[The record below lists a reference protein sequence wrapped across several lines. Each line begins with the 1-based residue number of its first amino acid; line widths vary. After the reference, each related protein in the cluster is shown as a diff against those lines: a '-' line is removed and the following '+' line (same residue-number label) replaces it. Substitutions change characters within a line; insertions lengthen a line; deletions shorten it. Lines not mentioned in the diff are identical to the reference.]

1 MGTRIA
7 TGFQLE
13 VDAMRF
19 PGLLPLIALLAAAAS
34 AHADPPQ
41 RARRRVARDYFRHTI
56 SLGASVGVGS
66 PLGLTGG
73 FVELRP
79 WRALGVSVGGG
90 LGGNFGPSVAAT
102 VVVSPVGTRRWAL
115 ALETSLSHHV
125 AYAQGRALSDGR
137 ELPAS
142 SNWVGVG
149 VASEWRPSRSLLLR
163 VAVGRSWLLD
173 TSGYGVIRQREL
185 TEAEQAIGFLP
196 GVTAVD
202 AARAAMAGE
211 TLGVWYVH
219 IDIAPT
225 WRW

>member
-1 MGTRIA
+1 
-7 TGFQLE
+7 
-13 VDAMRF
+13 MRF
-19 PGLLPLIALLAAAAS
+19 PGWLTLIALLAATAS
-34 AHADPPQ
+34 AHAAPDPP
-41 RARRRVARDYFRHTI
+41 RRRRVARDYFRHTI

-79 WRALGVSVGGG
+79 WRALGLSVGGG

-102 VVVSPVGTRRWAL
+102 VLVSPVGTRRWAL
-115 ALETSLSHHV
+115 SLETSLSHHV
-125 AYAQGRALSDGR
+125 AYSRAQALGEGR
-137 ELPAS
+137 ELPGS
-142 SNWVGVG
+142 SNWVGLG

-163 VAVGRSWLLD
+163 VAAGRSWLLD
-173 TSGYGVIRQREL
+173 TGGYGVLRQREL
-185 TEAEQAIGFLP
+185 SEAEQAVGFLP

-219 IDIAPT
+219 IDIAPS

>member
-1 MGTRIA
+1 
-7 TGFQLE
+7 
-13 VDAMRF
+13 MRC
-19 PGLLPLIALLAAAAS
+19 PGLLPLLALLAATAS
-34 AHADPPQ
+34 AHADPDPP
-41 RARRRVARDYFRHTI
+41 RRRRVVRDYFRHTI

-79 WRALGVSVGGG
+79 WRALGVSAGGG

-102 VVVSPVGTRRWAL
+102 VAVSPLGTRRWAL
-115 ALETSLSHHV
+115 DLEASLAHHF
-125 AYAQGRALSDGR
+125 AYAQGRALSEGR
-137 ELPAS
+137 ELPGS
-142 SNWVGVG
+142 SNWVGLG

-163 VAVGRSWLLD
+163 VAVGYSWLLD
-173 TSGYGVIRQREL
+173 TSGYGVLRQREL

-196 GVTAVD
+196 GATAVD

-219 IDIAPT
+219 VDLAPT